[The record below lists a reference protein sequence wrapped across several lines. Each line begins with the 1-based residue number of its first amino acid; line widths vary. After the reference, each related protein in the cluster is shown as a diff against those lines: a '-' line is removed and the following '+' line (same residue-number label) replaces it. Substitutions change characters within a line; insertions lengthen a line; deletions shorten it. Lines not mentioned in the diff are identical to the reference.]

1 MKKYRVNLER
11 IYSVEVQAKDAEMA
25 KEVVEYFIGNPKDES
40 SGTERSKYHFL
51 LGNIEMM
58 YNDSFE
64 VEEVSQF
71 S

>member
-11 IYSVEVQAKDAEMA
+11 IYSVEVQAKNAEMA

-40 SGTERSKYHFL
+40 SDTERSEYHFL

>member
-40 SGTERSKYHFL
+40 SDTEKSEYHFL